1 MLIIISSLFAGWYE
15 EVEVRV
21 LDKSYSPVSNATVY
35 IQWEI
40 SKTRGNAT
48 TKPSLTNENGRAY
61 FKLTNVEFKD
71 SDANK
76 DYIVYVEYQNSKFSK
91 KFTANTGVMP
101 RTVIIDAYPVVIRAT
116 DNDNKPMSIKIL
128 IDNKI
133 ELTTDQNGYA
143 ECIMTAE
150 EHTIKPI
157 FYDLE
162 QVKQVKI
169 ENRTTINLK
178 LELYSFNLKV
188 IDENGQPIEKASVT
202 IGPFSYKTDQ
212 NGSAQFYNL
221 TKKNIWAQINYQKYS
236 IQASFDLEKSNQG
249 TVVIDRTPPLIKDIH
264 TTREGDKLQ
273 IRAVIEDPG
282 KYASGLTGK
291 ANLKLIYK
299 INEEKEGFV
308 PMYLVA
314 YNTYEALIRI
324 DPDTKNIKYTIE
336 ATDANSNTALS
347 SDVYVLERKESSITQ
362 EPQNQQN
369 LSEMLNT
376 QNIFIF
382 IILIIVG
389 IGSYYFYK
397 TKIQPKQPSS
407 GQEKQFQQSAPKDIF
422 KAVPKK
428 NE

>member
-1 MLIIISSLFAGWYE
+1 
-15 EVEVRV
+15 
-21 LDKSYSPVSNATVY
+21 
-35 IQWEI
+35 
-40 SKTRGNAT
+40 
-48 TKPSLTNENGRAY
+48 
-61 FKLTNVEFKD
+61 
-71 SDANK
+71 
-76 DYIVYVEYQNSKFSK
+76 
-91 KFTANTGVMP
+91 
-101 RTVIIDAYPVVIRAT
+101 
-116 DNDNKPMSIKIL
+116 MSIKIL

-202 IGPFSYKTDQ
+202 IGPFSYKTDE